1 MAAVW
6 FVIKKILS
14 RLLFPV
20 GQVLVLWLVG
30 AVIWLRRPQR
40 RLGPVL
46 LLAAGLLL
54 LLYSMPV
61 TGGLLLHSLE
71 ARNWRYADPAKLQG
85 RGVSFIVVLSGSLRD
100 GELSKA
106 DRLGSTSLLRLME
119 GVRLWRGLP
128 GAKLVLSG
136 GSFFQE
142 ETAGRAMA
150 ALARELGVPAA
161 AIVLEDASWDTDEQA
176 QRLAALL
183 GQRPFALVT
192 SASHLPRSLAT
203 FRAYGLKP
211 LPAPADFYT
220 KGRRLNLY
228 AFLPQL
234 GGLKASETAIY
245 EYLGLAWL
253 WLKGLVGAAPASRGA
268 GPAPAAGG

>member
-6 FVIKKILS
+6 FVIKKLLS

-30 AVIWLRRPQR
+30 AVIWLRRPER

-54 LLYSMPV
+54 LLYSLPAV
-61 TGGLLLHSLE
+61 GGLLLYGLE
-71 ARNWRYADPAKLQG
+71 ARNWHYADPARLQG
-85 RGVSFIVVLSGSLRD
+85 SGVRYIVVLSGSLRD

-106 DRLGSTSLLRLME
+106 DRLGSTTLLRVME
-119 GVRLWRGLP
+119 GVRLWRGMP
-128 GAKLVLSG
+128 GSKLVLSG
-136 GSFFQE
+136 GSFFLDV
-142 ETAGRAMA
+142 TAGGAMA
-150 ALARELGVPAA
+150 ALARELGVPAGA
-161 AIVLEDASWDTDEQA
+161 MLVEDASWDTDDQA

-183 GQRPFALVT
+183 GQQPFALVT
-192 SASHLPRSLAT
+192 SASHLPRALVT
-203 FRAYGLKP
+203 FRAHGLKP

-220 KGRRLNLY
+220 KGRKLTLY
-228 AFLPQL
+228 SFLPQL

-245 EYLGLAWL
+245 EYLGLTWL
-253 WLKGLVGAAPASRGA
+253 WLKDLVGAGPVPRFAPAKA
-268 GPAPAAGG
+268 K